1 MSSLHAL
8 GGDVEAA
15 LERVNVPTYVL
26 DAHGVI
32 RWLNPA
38 ARRLVGDAGGRQFTS
53 VMAPEAAR
61 RSREIFAQKLA
72 GTAQVT
78 DAELV
83 VVNPEGERFVVQ
95 VSSVP
100 LKEGERVVGVFG
112 QVSRLEEER
121 APAPRHGVTPR
132 QLEVLRLL
140 EHGRSTEQIALQLH
154 LSPQTVRNHI
164 RRLLRTLGVHSR
176 LEAVAVARRE
186 HLLPN

>member
-1 MSSLHAL
+1 VSSLHAL

-15 LERVNVPTYVL
+15 LEHVNVPTYVI

-32 RWLNPA
+32 RWLNRA
-38 ARRLVGDAGGRQFTS
+38 AQRLVGDAIGRQFTS
-53 VMAPEAAR
+53 VVAPEAAR
-61 RSREIFAQKLA
+61 LSREIFAQKLA
-72 GTAQVT
+72 GTAQLT

-83 VVNPEGERFVVQ
+83 LLNPAGERFIVE

-100 LKEGERVVGVFG
+100 LKDGERVVGIFG

-121 APAPRHGVTPR
+121 APAPRLGVTPR

-140 EHGRSTEQIALQLH
+140 EQGRSTEQIAQHLH
-154 LSPQTVRNHI
+154 LSPETVRNHI

-186 HLLPN
+186 HLLPD